1 MKTILLISAMIIATL
16 VSAQETVKIYEVPDG
31 IQPPIGEWY
40 VVEGE
45 DYDGVFYMDFESE
58 EDMMIQLEL
67 SLSELGTAYEFRNL
81 VDMGDGVFYYEW
93 EGVNYDE
100 NGEEVAAHMAYMFIE
115 EDDTFHRL
123 SLQYFEK

>member
-1 MKTILLISAMIIATL
+1 MKTILFLTAIIVSTLIC
-16 VSAQETVKIYEVPDG
+16 AQETVKIYEVPDG

-45 DYDGVFYMDFESE
+45 DYEGMFYMDLETE
-58 EDMMIQLEL
+58 EDMMIQLERTL
-67 SLSELGTAYEFRNL
+67 AELGTSYEFKNL

-100 NGEEVAAHMAYMFIE
+100 NGDEVAAHIAYMFIE
-115 EDDTFHRL
+115 DDNTFHRL
-123 SLQYFEK
+123 SVQYIYE